1 MRDTLV
7 RAIGLTRV
15 FPGPRRPARRRTN
28 GGQAAVLD
36 ASFEIERGQLVA
48 LVGPSGSGKSTLL
61 HLIAALDQP
70 TGGKIEWPAL
80 GPAAGL
86 RPGRVGVAFQGR
98 SLLDPL
104 TVAENVALPLL
115 IAGAQAPAA
124 DREAADLMAHFD
136 LQDTASKLPEELSG
150 GQAQRAALARALA
163 GAPALILADEPTG
176 QQDQEG
182 AHRLVDA
189 LLARVQASGSAL
201 VLATHDPA
209 VAGRLPE
216 RWSIDGGNLSC

>member
-1 MRDTLV
+1 MHDTLV
-7 RAIGLTRV
+7 RAIGLTRA
-15 FPGPRRPARRRTN
+15 FPGGET
-28 GGQAAVLD
+28 AVLD

-61 HLIAALDQP
+61 HLMAALDHP
-70 TGGKIEWPAL
+70 TAGKIEWPAL

-86 RPGRVGVAFQGR
+86 RPGQVGVAFQGR

-115 IAGAQAPAA
+115 LAGADAAAA
-124 DREAADLMAHFD
+124 DREAEDLMRRFD
-136 LQDTASKLPEELSG
+136 VWDCASKLPEEVSG

-163 GAPALILADEPTG
+163 GGPALILADEPTG
-176 QQDQEG
+176 QQDREG
-182 AHRLVDA
+182 ARRLVDA
-189 LLARVQASGSAL
+189 LLVCVEAAGSAL

-209 VAGRLPE
+209 VATRLPE
-216 RWSIDGGNLSC
+216 RWSIDGGHLQC

>member
-1 MRDTLV
+1 VHDTLV
-7 RAIGLTRV
+7 RAIGLTRA
-15 FPGPRRPARRRTN
+15 FPGGET
-28 GGQAAVLD
+28 AVLD

-61 HLIAALDQP
+61 HLMAALDHP
-70 TGGKIEWPAL
+70 TAGKIEWPAL

-86 RPGRVGVAFQGR
+86 RPGQVGVAFQGR

-115 IAGAQAPAA
+115 LAGGEAAAA
-124 DREAADLMAHFD
+124 DREAADLLARFD
-136 LQDTASKLPEELSG
+136 LRDAASRLPEELSG

-182 AHRLVDA
+182 ARRLVDT
-189 LLARVQASGSAL
+189 LLVCVEAAGSAL

-209 VAGRLPE
+209 VAARLPE
-216 RWSIDGGNLSC
+216 RWSIDGGHLTPALT

>member
-1 MRDTLV
+1 
-7 RAIGLTRV
+7 
-15 FPGPRRPARRRTN
+15 
-28 GGQAAVLD
+28 
-36 ASFEIERGQLVA
+36 
-48 LVGPSGSGKSTLL
+48 
-61 HLIAALDQP
+61 
-70 TGGKIEWPAL
+70 
-80 GPAAGL
+80 
-86 RPGRVGVAFQGR
+86 
-98 SLLDPL
+98 
-104 TVAENVALPLL
+104 VALPLL
-115 IAGAQAPAA
+115 LAGGEAPAA

-136 LQDTASKLPEELSG
+136 LQDAASRLPEELSG